1 MTKFKQ
7 ILNPQQFSFQRKG
20 SKLFRKNSLS
30 VFAKSFAKTILILLK
45 TAHFLYW
52 HAHLLCFS
60 YSFAK
65 TLDGG
70 GPHPLY
76 SCWWQ
81 KSSCLQGQV
90 CVWPCR
96 QHSRHVV
103 VFLTIPPS
111 RTYVFFAEGAVKI
124 SNSWTVSY
132 NTLFFASVVQRCF
145 PRIYIYM
152 SVCLC
157 SRLSS
162 YSYFLLR
169 LRR

>member
-1 MTKFKQ
+1 MTKFHK

-45 TAHFLYW
+45 TAHFLNW

-76 SCWWQ
+76 SCW
-81 KSSCLQGQV
+81 
-90 CVWPCR
+90 
-96 QHSRHVV
+96 
-103 VFLTIPPS
+103 
-111 RTYVFFAEGAVKI
+111 
-124 SNSWTVSY
+124 
-132 NTLFFASVVQRCF
+132 
-145 PRIYIYM
+145 
-152 SVCLC
+152 
-157 SRLSS
+157 
-162 YSYFLLR
+162 
-169 LRR
+169 